1 MKAIYGIGLFI
12 RQVLSELGK
21 SVSPTLRGLV
31 GWSFAVFLFVGLLM
45 VMVTGMDYGLGRLV
59 MRVFG

>member
-12 RQVLSELGK
+12 KQVFSELGK
-21 SVSPTLRGLV
+21 SVSPTLRELV
-31 GWSFAVFLFVGLLM
+31 GWSFAVLLFVGLLM
-45 VMVTGMDYGLGRLV
+45 VLVTGMDYGLGQLV